1 MLSSLK
7 CWQFASISREY
18 KRYGVPTNP
27 AASPRIPAGLA
38 VELLAVETR
47 PADCYVILLVESQL
61 LKGLTLL
68 KGIVVAASR
77 VIYSK
82 KVLET
87 FKTARAMLIN
97 AGQAN
102 AATWSEDP
110 FKGVKLSKEDMQ
122 TSFASDTTNKGSF
135 RSVSS
140 GKASSVVDNVEPID
154 IKGQEE
160 TGISKTVKAC
170 VFA

>member
-47 PADCYVILLVESQL
+47 PADWKKPGLALV
-61 LKGLTLL
+61 TCA
-68 KGIVVAASR
+68 IDVVAACSM
-77 VIYSK
+77 
-82 KVLET
+82 L
-87 FKTARAMLIN
+87 ARAMLIN